1 MISILTSPEIP
12 LTHTICKNS
21 IPGEMGMNIDKDH
34 VRRRIRQTLKD
45 KEIDRPGNLT
55 RDTCQIWENLHNV
68 GRTMEP
74 KSVWI
79 LIWIF
84 EKTFSFLYR
93 LFLMRSTGKFDS
105 SYLPD
110 LRGENLHNIP
120 YARHY
125 NPLLIW
131 NCSRL

>member
-1 MISILTSPEIP
+1 
-12 LTHTICKNS
+12 
-21 IPGEMGMNIDKDH
+21 MNIDKDH

-79 LIWIF
+79 LKF
-84 EKTFSFLYR
+84 PLAHTKALAHTNQFYE
-93 LFLMRSTGKFDS
+93 TGKS
-105 SYLPD
+105 MSP
-110 LRGENLHNIP
+110 I
-120 YARHY
+120 
-125 NPLLIW
+125 
-131 NCSRL
+131 